1 MVMPP
6 PDPDAA
12 TAAVVAELAAF
23 HADDIAAILGA
34 LGAGERK
41 AVEDLLRGHSGR
53 FEASFAAPGR
63 ITSYDSTHLSG
74 WLTQRLNAARQ
85 EDPAI
90 TRLAGRTLLSCVAD
104 LYPAAGGLGA

>member
-1 MVMPP
+1 MLPP
-6 PDPDAA
+6 SPDAA
-12 TAAVVAELAAF
+12 TAAIVAELASF
-23 HADDIAAILGA
+23 HADDIAVILGA

-41 AVEDLLRGHSGR
+41 LVEDLLRGHVGR
-53 FEASFAAPGR
+53 FEASLASPQTMPA
-63 ITSYDSTHLSG
+63 YDSTHLSG

-104 LYPAAGGLGA
+104 LYPAAGGL

>member
-1 MVMPP
+1 MLL
-6 PDPDAA
+6 PDPSAA
-12 TAAVVAELAAF
+12 TAAIVAELAAF

-41 AVEDLLRGHSGR
+41 VVEDLLRGHNGP
-53 FEASFAAPGR
+53 FEASLLAPGVPV
-63 ITSYDSTHLSG
+63 YDSTHLSG

-104 LYPAAGGLGA
+104 LYPAAGGLSA